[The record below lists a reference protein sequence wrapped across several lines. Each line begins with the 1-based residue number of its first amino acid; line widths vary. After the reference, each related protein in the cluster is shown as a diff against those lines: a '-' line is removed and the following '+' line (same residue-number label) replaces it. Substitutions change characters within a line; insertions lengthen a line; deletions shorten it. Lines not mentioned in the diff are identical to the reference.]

1 MYLFEIFL
9 PLTLND
15 GTKQPVEL
23 FARVREE
30 LLKRFGGVTAFIR
43 SPAKG
48 VWQQEE
54 NERAEDEIV
63 IYEVMSES
71 VDQLW
76 WQTYK
81 RALEQRFQQQ
91 ELLIRTSRVDLVG

>member
-30 LLKRFGGVTAFIR
+30 LIERFGGVTAFIR

-48 VWQQEE
+48 VWQLEE
-54 NERAEDEIV
+54 NERTEDEIV

-81 RALEQRFQQQ
+81 REIEQRFQQQ
-91 ELLIRTSRVDLVG
+91 ELLIRTSRVDLIG

>member
-15 GTKQPVEL
+15 GTKQPVER

-30 LLKRFGGVTAFIR
+30 LVERFGGVTAFIR

-48 VWQQEE
+48 VWQLEE

-81 RALEQRFQQQ
+81 REIEQRFQQQ
-91 ELLIRTSRVDLVG
+91 ELLIRTSRVDLIG

>member
-48 VWQQEE
+48 VWQLEE

-81 RALEQRFQQQ
+81 REIEQRFQQQ
-91 ELLIRTSRVDLVG
+91 ELLIRTSRVDLIG

>member
-30 LLKRFGGVTAFIR
+30 LIERFGGVTAFIR

-48 VWQQEE
+48 VWQLEE
-54 NERAEDEIV
+54 NERTEDEIV

-71 VDQLW
+71 VDQLG

-81 RALEQRFQQQ
+81 REIEQRFQQQ
-91 ELLIRTSRVDLVG
+91 ELLFRTSRVDLIG

>member
-1 MYLFEIFL
+1 MYLVEIFL
-9 PLTLND
+9 PLNLND
-15 GTKQPVEL
+15 GTKQPVER
-23 FARVREE
+23 FARVHEE
-30 LLKRFGGVTAFIR
+30 LIERFGGVTAFMR

-48 VWQQEE
+48 VWQLEE

-81 RALEQRFQQQ
+81 REIEQRFQQQ
-91 ELLIRTSRVDLVG
+91 ELLIRTSRVDLIG

>member
-30 LLKRFGGVTAFIR
+30 LIERFGGVTAFIR

-48 VWQQEE
+48 VWQLEE
-54 NERAEDEIV
+54 NERTEDEIV

-81 RALEQRFQQQ
+81 REIEQRFQQQ
-91 ELLIRTSRVDLVG
+91 ELLIRTSRIDLIG

>member
-1 MYLFEIFL
+1 M
-9 PLTLND
+9 
-15 GTKQPVEL
+15 
-23 FARVREE
+23 
-30 LLKRFGGVTAFIR
+30 TAFIR

-48 VWQQEE
+48 VWQLEE
-54 NERAEDEIV
+54 NERTEDEIV

-81 RALEQRFQQQ
+81 REIEQRFQQQ
-91 ELLIRTSRVDLVG
+91 ELLIRTSRVDLIG